1 MKGGKSPHRF
11 GPPREFEMLHAGL
24 IRRAGPLALAGIL
37 VFLLG
42 GCTYVLKETF
52 TRGLQDRTGDEQLE
66 DARIDVVFTEKI
78 NKINADLIYDVFI
91 DVWKGRVMLTGVVDD
106 PGLIPALSR
115 LAGEDVHARA
125 VYNEIQVVPRREK
138 GVLENTLSPF
148 QKLKDMFIELDVKTK
163 LFSDENVKSVN
174 YHLRSVLNRVY
185 VIGRSGSAGERR
197 LVIRHIR
204 ETQGVK
210 SVKEFIE
217 TAPPARANQAA
228 GLTRN

>member
-1 MKGGKSPHRF
+1 MFLCGF
-11 GPPREFEMLHAGL
+11 F
-24 IRRAGPLALAGIL
+24 RRAGPLALAGIL

-66 DARIDVVFTEKI
+66 DAGIDVVFSEKI
-78 NKINADLIYDVFI
+78 NKINADPIYDVFI

-106 PGLIPALSR
+106 LGLIPTLSR
-115 LAGEDVHARA
+115 LAGEDVHARV
-125 VYNEIQVVPRREK
+125 VYNENQVVPRREK
-138 GVLENTLSPF
+138 GVLENTLSPL
-148 QKLKDMFIELDVKTK
+148 QKLKDLFIELNVKTK

-185 VIGRSGSAGERR
+185 VIGRSESAAERR

-210 SVKEFIE
+210 SMKEFIE

>member
-1 MKGGKSPHRF
+1 MFLCGF
-11 GPPREFEMLHAGL
+11 F
-24 IRRAGPLALAGIL
+24 RRAGPLALAGIL

-66 DARIDVVFTEKI
+66 DAGIDVVFSEKI
-78 NKINADLIYDVFI
+78 NKINADSIYDVFI

-106 PGLIPALSR
+106 PELIPTLSR

-125 VYNEIQVVPRREK
+125 VYNENQVVPLREK
-138 GVLENTLSPF
+138 RVLENTLSPL
-148 QKLKDMFIELDVKTK
+148 QKLKDLFIELNVKTK

-185 VIGRSGSAGERR
+185 VIGRSESAAERR

-210 SVKEFIE
+210 SMKEFIE